1 MREQLYPAA
10 TEKSPMH
17 QRILARLQAQISW
30 TDENSNERVSILGT
44 TENLG
49 ESSVLINL
57 QILPRVGSNVKL
69 RLLDDEKP
77 IIEIPATV
85 IRVERNPS
93 KPQAALSII
102 KNIKQWKETA
112 LTMAEEWVVRDMQ
125 LNYEGDDWLN

>member
-1 MREQLYPAA
+1 MREQTYTVTA
-10 TEKSPMH
+10 EKISVH

-30 TDENSNERVSILGT
+30 MDESSNERVSILGT

-69 RLLDDEKP
+69 RLLDNEKP

-102 KNIKQWKETA
+102 KNLKHWQDTA
-112 LTMAEEWVVRDMQ
+112 LTAAEEWVVRDMR